1 MILNILN
8 WYMRLIDGE
17 INKTY
22 EKYHYIFF
30 QTKMQL
36 YLIYDVYSIL
46 QRVL

>member
-1 MILNILN
+1 MILNTLN
-8 WYMRLIDGE
+8 WYMRLIDEE
-17 INKTY
+17 INKAY
-22 EKYHYIFF
+22 GKYHCIFF